1 MRNLLSTL
9 GLIPRTIGLYVEAIF
24 HTGHA
29 VKSYAIAHRLK
40 SDRQLYNLLKNQEN
54 LTQEQ
59 KAELTALVKDYKKTL
74 KRMRHAD
81 IKQTD

>member
-1 MRNLLSTL
+1 MRHLLSTL
-9 GLIPRTIGLYVEAIF
+9 GLIPRTVGLYIEAIF

-40 SDRQLYNLLKNQEN
+40 SDRQLYDLLKNKEN

-59 KAELTALVKDYKKTL
+59 KVELTALVKDYKKTL
-74 KRMRHAD
+74 KRQSYVD
-81 IKQTD
+81 NNQTN

>member
-1 MRNLLSTL
+1 MRHLLSTL

-40 SDRQLYNLLKNQEN
+40 SDRQLYDLLKNQEN

-74 KRMRHAD
+74 KRVRHAD